1 MTSRVAAIAAA
12 SLFACLLLSQCRLLQ
27 QKPPFQYLPT
37 VLVVGPAEGCH
48 ELIGL
53 HYGVRNLGDIS
64 ITGLHL
70 SFRLYDE
77 TSGPLPAPG
86 ENRFDIDYSGE
97 VPPHGEAVICACL
110 DSSFYFQP
118 SGEPIVEEFRIS
130 YAKLADG
137 GEWADPFGLFRYPYD
152 VELCSTAGGE

>member
-1 MTSRVAAIAAA
+1 MTSRVPAVTVA
-12 SLFACLLLSQCRLLQ
+12 SLFACLILSQCRLLQ

-37 VLVVGPAEGCH
+37 VLVLGPAEGCH

-53 HYGVRNLGDIS
+53 HYGVRNLGDSS

-77 TSGPLPAPG
+77 AGGPLPAPG
-86 ENRFDIDYSGE
+86 ENHFDIDYAE
-97 VPPHGEAVICACL
+97 EIPPHGEARICACL

-118 SGEPIVEEFRIS
+118 AGEPVVEGFRVFR
-130 YAKLADG
+130 AELGDG
-137 GEWADPFGLFRYPYD
+137 GEWADPFGLFRYPYEI
-152 VELCSTAGGE
+152 ELDSTTSGE